1 MSTTPAAATAPRFE
15 PVERCWICDSTAF
28 EPMHTAYFDHR
39 QFAEVDPPLATYSD
53 CTVEIARCLDCGFG
67 QPRALPALPD
77 YFERLYGLHWS
88 ADWMEAEL
96 QSSYKDLIFHHVLDG
111 LEARV
116 PVQSRTHLD
125 IGAHVG
131 RLIHLARQRG
141 WRPEGIE
148 LNPRTAAF
156 AARATGLTV
165 HRKDA
170 ATLAEGGG
178 GPYGAITLI
187 DVLEHIPEPLKA
199 LRAARRLLVPGGWIA
214 VKVPHG
220 RVQLLKERWR
230 GRLRRGYRPAL
241 ATNLVHV
248 NQFGPTSLRRGLERA
263 GFSDVSMTVGAPE
276 LPPGGARAAAANL
289 LRKAVWRA
297 SRLDPRGPESPLAL
311 HLLAY
316 ARAG

>member
-1 MSTTPAAATAPRFE
+1 MTVQGAPRFE
-15 PVERCWICDSTAF
+15 PVERCWICDSTTF
-28 EPMHTAYFDHR
+28 ERMHTAYFDHR
-39 QFAEVDPPLATYSD
+39 KFAEVDPPLSTYSD
-53 CTVEIARCLDCGFG
+53 CTVEIVRCRDCGFG
-67 QPRALPALPD
+67 QPQSVPALPD
-77 YFERLYGLHWS
+77 YFERMYGLNWS
-88 ADWMEAEL
+88 ADWMQAEHE
-96 QSSYKDLIFHHVLDG
+96 STYKDLIFNHVLDG

-116 PVQSRTHLD
+116 PAQSRTHLD

-131 RLIHLARQRG
+131 RLIRLARQRG

-148 LNPRTAAF
+148 LNPQTAAF

-170 ATLAEGGG
+170 AALAEGGS

-187 DVLEHIPEPLKA
+187 DVLEHIPRPLEI
-199 LRAARRLLVPGGWIA
+199 LRAARKLLIPGGWIA

-220 RVQLLKERWR
+220 RVQLLKEHWR
-230 GRLRRGYRPAL
+230 ARLRPRYQAAL

-263 GFSDVSMTVGAPE
+263 GFAEPTVTVGAPE
-276 LPPGGARAAAANL
+276 LPPGGLKLAASNL
-289 LRKAVWRA
+289 LRLAVWRA
-297 SRLDPRGPESPLAL
+297 SRFDPRGPESPLAL